1 MDGRPGA
8 RCPPEL
14 RRERS
19 RDAARSRRSREAEVF
34 FQLARALPF
43 ARGVSAHLDKASI
56 MRLTISY
63 LRVRRL
69 LAAGA
74 LAAVAEEVDGC
85 YLQALGGFVMVLS
98 EGGDM
103 IFLSENVNR
112 LLGLSQL
119 ELIGHSVF
127 DFVHPCDHE
136 ELQDV
141 LSPRQGER
149 GP

>member
-69 LAAGA
+69 LANGAWAAVGRGGGRMLPAGA
-74 LAAVAEEVDGC
+74 
-85 YLQALGGFVMVLS
+85 GGFVMVLS

-112 LLGLSQL
+112 LLGLSQ
-119 ELIGHSVF
+119 
-127 DFVHPCDHE
+127 
-136 ELQDV
+136 
-141 LSPRQGER
+141 
-149 GP
+149 